1 MRNKAISGIIATILL
16 VLIAIALVGV
26 AYVFFSGMVGQKTSK
41 TFSIGETDC
50 ISNHILLT
58 LTNDGTEPIT
68 VATDLKIF
76 VEGVQDTSV
85 TYNPVTTI
93 ATHTTST
100 LTGIDNT
107 AGTALASGTYTVM
120 IVGPSNTQKRDVTC

>member
-50 ISNHILLT
+50 ISNHIL
-58 LTNDGTEPIT
+58 
-68 VATDLKIF
+68 
-76 VEGVQDTSV
+76 
-85 TYNPVTTI
+85 
-93 ATHTTST
+93 
-100 LTGIDNT
+100 
-107 AGTALASGTYTVM
+107 
-120 IVGPSNTQKRDVTC
+120 